1 MVNISLPVILFY
13 CIHSDYEEILKSVG
27 WPMIG
32 NTLKAPPVH
41 NSQHNESLEI
51 LFMSLL
57 TIQLPYPL
65 SSNMF
70 NLKLLTGNTVEDIL
84 FISHMITN
92 RLYL

>member
-1 MVNISLPVILFY
+1 
-13 CIHSDYEEILKSVG
+13 
-27 WPMIG
+27 MIG

-84 FISHMITN
+84 FISHMIAN
-92 RLYL
+92 RLDL

>member
-70 NLKLLTGNTVEDIL
+70 NLKLLTAGDIL
-84 FISHMITN
+84 CISHMITN
-92 RLYL
+92 RL